1 MKILGLQKMTLLDYP
16 HKVAA
21 TVFTGGCNFC
31 CPYCHNASL
40 VLQVEQA
47 QEIGEK
53 EIFDF
58 FIKRKGVL
66 DGVCLSGGE
75 PLLQKGIEDFIARIK
90 DLGFLVKIDTNGS
103 FPELLKKL
111 VRNGLIDYVAMDIK
125 NSPAA
130 YAQTAGTSE
139 TVLPKIKES
148 AAFLLTAPV
157 EYEFRTTVVKNF
169 HQAEDFAAIGQ
180 WLKGAEKYF
189 LQNFVDSGDLIQPGL
204 QGVSRSE
211 LVAFVQILREYIP
224 SARIRGT

>member
-1 MKILGLQKMTLLDYP
+1 
-16 HKVAA
+16 
-21 TVFTGGCNFC
+21 
-31 CPYCHNASL
+31 
-40 VLQVEQA
+40 
-47 QEIGEK
+47 
-53 EIFDF
+53 
-58 FIKRKGVL
+58 
-66 DGVCLSGGE
+66 
-75 PLLQKGIEDFIARIK
+75 
-90 DLGFLVKIDTNGS
+90 
-103 FPELLKKL
+103 
-111 VRNGLIDYVAMDIK
+111 MDIK

-211 LVAFVQILREYIP
+211 LAAFVQILREYIP
-224 SARIRGT
+224 LCPD